1 MKINKGYA
9 RQGDQLRPTRL
20 CLTSAP
26 GMIILMTSIQ
36 DHPRARQ
43 AERARKAAERAR
55 DHRERTRLAMLVDAA
70 IVDALAD
77 AFAMARPGMLVD
89 TMIVD
94 VAEAA
99 LRRLAE
105 AGVEK
110 PKRAFR
116 QRMGLASKAGTES
129 VS

>member
-1 MKINKGYA
+1 
-9 RQGDQLRPTRL
+9 
-20 CLTSAP
+20 
-26 GMIILMTSIQ
+26 
-36 DHPRARQ
+36 
-43 AERARKAAERAR
+43 
-55 DHRERTRLAMLVDAA
+55 MLVDAC

-77 AFAMARPGMLVD
+77 AFALARPGMLAK
-89 TMIVD
+89 TIIVD
-94 VAEAA
+94 FAEAA

-116 QRMGLASKAGTES
+116 QRLGLASRADAES

>member
-1 MKINKGYA
+1 
-9 RQGDQLRPTRL
+9 
-20 CLTSAP
+20 
-26 GMIILMTSIQ
+26 MIIPMTTSS

-55 DHRERTRLAMLVDAA
+55 GHRERTRQSMLVDAA
-70 IVDALAD
+70 IADALAD
-77 AFAMARPGMLVD
+77 AFALARPGMLVD
-89 TMIVD
+89 AMIVD

-110 PKRAFR
+110 PKAAFR
-116 QRMGLASKAGTES
+116 QRMGLATKSPEQS
-129 VS
+129 L

>member
-1 MKINKGYA
+1 M
-9 RQGDQLRPTRL
+9 T
-20 CLTSAP
+20 TS
-26 GMIILMTSIQ
+26 T

-43 AERARKAAERAR
+43 AERARKAADRAR
-55 DHRERTRLAMLVDAA
+55 EHRERIRQAMLVDAA

-89 TMIVD
+89 AMIVD

-105 AGVEK
+105 AGIAK
-110 PKRAFR
+110 PRRAFR
-116 QRMGLASKAGTES
+116 QRMGLASKADIES